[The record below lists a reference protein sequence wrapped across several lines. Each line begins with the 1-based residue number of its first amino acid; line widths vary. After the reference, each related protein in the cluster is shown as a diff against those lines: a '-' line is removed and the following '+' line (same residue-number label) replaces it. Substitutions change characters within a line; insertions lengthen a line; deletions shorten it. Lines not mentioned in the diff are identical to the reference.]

1 VELTTAYGVFAN
13 EGMYVPPVFIT
24 KIVDARGDI
33 LEQHFPEAHRMVS
46 PEIAYMMTNMLEGV
60 IQNGTGRRVRAL
72 GRPAAGKTGTT
83 NDFRDAWFLGYTPEI
98 VTGVWVGIDDRT
110 TLGYGEA
117 GGRVASPIWL
127 EFMQEAMRGYPIT
140 DFAIPPGVRFV
151 RIVAE
156 NGEPATFSSIG
167 GTLFEVFLDGT
178 HPHAGPQSAP
188 NLRRNM
194 RMLDR
199 VRRTATPAPS
209 G

>member
-1 VELTTAYGVFAN
+1 
-13 EGMYVPPVFIT
+13 MYVPPVFIT
-24 KIVDARGDI
+24 KIVDARGEI
-33 LEQHFPEAHRMVS
+33 LEEHFPEAHRVVS

-60 IQNGTGRRVRAL
+60 VQNGTGRRVRAL
-72 GRPAAGKTGTT
+72 GRPVAGKTGTT

-98 VTGVWVGIDDRT
+98 ITGVWVGVDDRT

-151 RIVAE
+151 RI
-156 NGEPATFSSIG
+156 
-167 GTLFEVFLDGT
+167 LDGT
-178 HPHAGPQSAP
+178 QPHAGPQSAP

-199 VRRTATPAPS
+199 VRRTAVPAPS